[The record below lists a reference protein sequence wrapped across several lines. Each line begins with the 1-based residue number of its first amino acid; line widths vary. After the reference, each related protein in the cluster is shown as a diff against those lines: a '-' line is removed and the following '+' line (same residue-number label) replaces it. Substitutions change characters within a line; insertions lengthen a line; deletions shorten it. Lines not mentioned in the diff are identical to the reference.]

1 MIAGRTWRISVRVAN
16 EKDMTVTT
24 PSDRAAWFRGGDVP
38 CGISP
43 PRVRPYRLVLLGPPG
58 VGKGTQAELLRRALG
73 ACHLS
78 TGDVF
83 RAASCQSDP
92 SPALQTALGV
102 MRRGELVADELVV
115 SMVRE
120 RAGCLRCR
128 GGFLLDG
135 FPRTRTQAEALDSL
149 LTEQGVALDAVLNY
163 ETPLEEVT
171 ARLSGRRTCLTCK
184 AVYHIIASPP
194 RQEGLCD
201 QCGGPLIQR
210 EDDRPE
216 AIRVRMKVYEEA
228 NRPLT
233 EYYGRSDRLVSVC
246 ASGAPEQILE
256 RSLQALS
263 EHLARRGKH

>member
-1 MIAGRTWRISVRVAN
+1 M
-16 EKDMTVTT
+16 
-24 PSDRAAWFRGGDVP
+24 
-38 CGISP
+38 P
-43 PRVRPYRLVLLGPPG
+43 P
-58 VGKGTQAELLRRALG
+58 
-73 ACHLS
+73 LS
-78 TGDVF
+78 GW
-83 RAASCQSDP
+83 
-92 SPALQTALGV
+92 
-102 MRRGELVADELVV
+102 V
-115 SMVRE
+115 S
-120 RAGCLRCR
+120 
-128 GGFLLDG
+128 LDG
-135 FPRTRTQAEALDSL
+135 FPRTQTQAEALDSL

-201 QCGGPLIQR
+201 QCGGLLIQR

-246 ASGAPEQILE
+246 ASGTPEQILE

-263 EHLARRGKH
+263 EHLA